1 MDKSKFNHAARSSSM
16 SISTKIK
23 KHGTN
28 EQFELIKTV
37 ATPEIISLN
46 ESQIGTAPF
55 NKRNLSLP
63 AIEER

>member
-1 MDKSKFNHAARSSSM
+1 M